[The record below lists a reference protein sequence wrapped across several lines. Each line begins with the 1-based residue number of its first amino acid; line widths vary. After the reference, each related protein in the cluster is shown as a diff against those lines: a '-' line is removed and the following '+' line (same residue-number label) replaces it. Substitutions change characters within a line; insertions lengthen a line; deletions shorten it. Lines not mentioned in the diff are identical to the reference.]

1 LAYSSGLITT
11 NELNGN
17 DTHQLPS
24 NGTNIDG
31 GNIPVFAVEWLN
43 FSLYFPQYTR
53 YNSALQKG
61 HAGRTSL
68 LNEDNRN
75 AFQSNDNNQLIA
87 ATEINTKHIARAD
100 LNATDF
106 IKVPKEDILN
116 IIDKTLAGSSKQGF
130 KNNESPYDS
139 TPLIGNDYKGI
150 GSTKYFY
157 KGLSSTN
164 GGIVNGNADVFLYLR
179 ELNIV

>member
-1 LAYSSGLITT
+1 M
-11 NELNGN
+11 
-17 DTHQLPS
+17 
-24 NGTNIDG
+24 
-31 GNIPVFAVEWLN
+31 
-43 FSLYFPQYTR
+43 
-53 YNSALQKG
+53 
-61 HAGRTSL
+61 
-68 LNEDNRN
+68 
-75 AFQSNDNNQLIA
+75 FQSNDNTQLIA
-87 ATEINTKHIARAD
+87 ATEINTKYIARAD

-116 IIDKTLAGSSKQGF
+116 IIDKTLDGSSKQGF
-130 KNNESPYDS
+130 RNGFDPPY
-139 TPLIGNDYKGI
+139 TGANQLIGTDYKGI